1 VKPHVDVRTFNRW
14 MLEGLRPVAG
24 SKSLKVG
31 NLRLFHKSQ
40 CQAVSAEEKKAS
52 KDQSEAAVACH
63 DKAAKAKASN
73 VTPLNPQ

>member
-1 VKPHVDVRTFNRW
+1 VPS
-14 MLEGLRPVAG
+14 GIG
-24 SKSLKVG
+24 
-31 NLRLFHKSQ
+31 
-40 CQAVSAEEKKAS
+40 EEKKAS